1 MAKKSALIIGSFTAT
16 ETGFTGKLDTLAIKA
31 SVTFERNDEKAQD
44 NHPDFTIVSAGK
56 EIGVAWNREDDR
68 GHYVSVS
75 FEEPSLTAGFY
86 TLVKSGAEKGYTLT
100 FRKPMPKKDKN
111 A

>member
-1 MAKKSALIIGSFTAT
+1 MRKSALIIGSFNAT
-16 ETGFTGKLDTLAIKA
+16 ETGYTGKLDTLAVKA
-31 SVTFERNDEKAQD
+31 NVTFERNDDKAQD
-44 NHPDFTIVSAGK
+44 NHPDFTVISGGK

-75 FEEPSLTAGFY
+75 FEEPSLAAGFY
-86 TLVKSGAEKGYTLT
+86 TLVKSGVEKGHTLT
-100 FRKPMPKKDKN
+100 YRKPMPKKDKK